1 MTGPLSADSILSV
14 ATVATDTSHL
24 KGNPGMSM
32 SRLRQSLA
40 VVAVAALLIG
50 GYGLLRA
57 DAHEH
62 RDVAN
67 KYSFVVGFLA
77 EPAFAGQQNGLDL
90 RISTLDPTGGVNSQ
104 PVEGAEAT
112 LTAEVSYGD
121 QTMPLTIDTVYN
133 EPGSYR
139 AIFFPTAPGDY
150 SFHITGTLG
159 DTPIDETFTSADG
172 EFGAVEDPAPLQFPK
187 LDGTPSAATP
197 AA

>member
-1 MTGPLSADSILSV
+1 
-14 ATVATDTSHL
+14 
-24 KGNPGMSM
+24 M

-40 VVAVAALLIG
+40 LVAVVALLIS

-77 EPAFAGQQNGLDL
+77 EPAFAGQQNGLSL
-90 RISTLDPTGGVNSQ
+90 TVSTLDPTGGTNSQ
-104 PVEGAEAT
+104 PVEGAEQT
-112 LTAEVSYGD
+112 LTAEVMYGG
-121 QTMPLTIDTVYN
+121 QTMPLTLEPVYN

-150 SFHITGTLG
+150 SFHITGTIEG
-159 DTPIDETFTSADG
+159 NDIDETFDSADG
-172 EFGAVEDPAPLQFPK
+172 EFGPVEDPAPLQFPK
-187 LDGTPSAATP
+187 VGGTPSAATP